1 LLQWT
6 RNPPAPTAWRLLA
19 TELCVRQK
27 IIMTPIAQNFIAE
40 CIRLLLQL
48 IIFGIVGGGVSWY
61 YTRLQKRRELRRD
74 LLKDFSSL
82 YGRFLSLRYR
92 FNSFH
97 IKWSRFRSPN
107 NHPLTED
114 ERRLERWKHYEE
126 ACTLLGEFQGIR
138 PLITSQYPELVDDI
152 NFIYSKYQDWRRR
165 IGAGKPVLQEIDG
178 KSEDSF
184 KELRDRYGYVVHI
197 MRKKL

>member
-1 LLQWT
+1 MT
-6 RNPPAPTAWRLLA
+6 PT
-19 TELCVRQK
+19 TQK
-27 IIMTPIAQNFIAE
+27 IIAD
-40 CIRLLLQL
+40 CIRLLMQL
-48 IIFGIVGGGVSWY
+48 IILGIVGGGVSWF

-74 LLKDFSSL
+74 LLRDFSSI

-97 IKWSRFRSPN
+97 IEWPGTRSPK
-107 NHPLTED
+107 NHHLTDD

-126 ACTLLGEFQGIR
+126 TCALLGEFQGIR
-138 PLITSQYPELVDDI
+138 PLITSQYPELVDHV

-165 IGAGKPVLQEIDG
+165 IGAGKPILQKTDG

-184 KELRDRYGYVVHI
+184 KELRDRYGYVVRI
-197 MRKKL
+197 MRKRL